1 MKHLYYDDFEHGKA
15 AVDAKALQAMKQA
28 MIDNEEDMKLHS
40 VFKKNTDGISVEV
53 DDVNIR
59 AVLAL
64 N

>member
-1 MKHLYYDDFEHGKA
+1 
-15 AVDAKALQAMKQA
+15 MKQA